1 MARVSEDAIRKLTAF
16 LDSLPDE
23 ARSKCALCNETLTH
37 IVKMAEVAS
46 GAGTATVTRE
56 LAARVNDGAAPGD
69 RVSPE
74 ALRQRAIQAAGE
86 KNRICSNGT
95 NKPAA
100 PPEPKPSRPVR
111 SLHIPSDETRK
122 TDLISPAFEAAFNAF
137 AAECR
142 NAKALGWATTSKHSA
157 VECLRVLDHI
167 INY

>member
-1 MARVSEDAIRKLTAF
+1 MFSIRK
-16 LDSLPDE
+16 

-56 LAARVNDGAAPGD
+56 LAARMNENAAPLD
-69 RVSPE
+69 RVTPDQ
-74 ALRQRAIQAAGE
+74 LRDRVRRQDGSKWAERP
-86 KNRICSNGT
+86 

-142 NAKALGWATTSKHSA
+142 NDAA
-157 VECLRVLDHI
+157 D
-167 INY
+167 

>member
-1 MARVSEDAIRKLTAF
+1 MV
-16 LDSLPDE
+16 LDKE

-56 LAARVNDGAAPGD
+56 LAARMNENAAPLD
-69 RVSPE
+69 RVTPDQ
-74 ALRQRAIQAAGE
+74 LRGRAQRADAP
-86 KNRICSNGT
+86 ICT
-95 NKPAA
+95 KRADKPAA

-111 SLHIPSDETRK
+111 SLHIPSDDSRK

-142 NAKALGWATTSKHSA
+142 NAKALGWVRIKLPLHRSSNRD
-157 VECLRVLDHI
+157 CP
-167 INY
+167 